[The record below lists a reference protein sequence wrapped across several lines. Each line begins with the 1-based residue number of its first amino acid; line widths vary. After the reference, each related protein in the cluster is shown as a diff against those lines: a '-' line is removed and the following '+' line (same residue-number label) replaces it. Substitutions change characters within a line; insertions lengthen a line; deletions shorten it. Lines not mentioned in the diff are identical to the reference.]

1 MNRNCVS
8 ASDVCSH
15 DCELS
20 LATRYEAL
28 LRLSQALSVF
38 RNSDDLCNFVVAE
51 LENIVNCDIIGITN
65 YDKPTKQLTWLMFEI
80 RKRRVFP
87 KPLPW
92 EGTISHW
99 VCEHQKPLAIP
110 DVSQETRFPK
120 SMDRVKEQ
128 DVRSL
133 CMFPLK
139 TATRHI
145 GTIYFGSCR
154 PDAYP
159 DEEVRFLSL
168 VAVTIGMAVGNAKC
182 FEGTQAVEA
191 ELRREKSRLKLLLD
205 LTNCLV
211 SHLRIEDV
219 LRDVTVSLRQIFQCD
234 VAGLMLPEVGCEKRA
249 LSTFDYSERGIVVIS
264 ETSFPWDKVF
274 GGVLESGKPW
284 SGDTKD
290 IPSLGMHNSP
300 YWTALPVKKIC
311 GFPLAGP
318 SRVLGA
324 LALGRLSENAFT
336 DAELTLLAGVAKQ
349 VAIAIENALAYG
361 HIADAKDKLAQEK
374 LYLQDEIHSEL
385 IGKEIIG
392 DSAPFRSVL
401 QKVETVA
408 STDST
413 VLICGETGTGKELI
427 ARALHD
433 LSSRRAHPFVKLN
446 CAAIPLGLLESEL
459 FGHEKGAFT
468 GAIAQR
474 LGRFELANNGTLFL
488 DEIGEVPL
496 ELQPKLLHVLQEQAF
511 ERLGGS
517 RTIKTNARMIAATN
531 RDLAAMIDRKEFR
544 SDLFYRLNVFPILV
558 PPLRERVED
567 IPLLV
572 RCFVQRFARRTNK
585 KLETIS
591 TDTMDALCRYDW
603 PGNIRELQNVLERAV
618 ILSTGPVFEVPLSDL
633 RPAVAARPGTSMS
646 DTLDE
651 TERKHILAVLN
662 ETGWVIGGKN
672 GAAVRLGL
680 KRPTLQFRMKKLGI
694 FRFNK
699 R

>member
-1 MNRNCVS
+1 LNQDC
-8 ASDVCSH
+8 ALALGGCSH

-20 LATRYEAL
+20 LATRYAAL

-38 RNSDDLCNFVVAE
+38 RNGDDLCNFVVTE
-51 LENIVNCDIIGITN
+51 LESIVNCEIIGILS
-65 YDKPTKQLTWLMFEI
+65 YDKPTKKLTWLMFDT
-80 RKRRVFP
+80 RKGRVYP
-87 KPLPW
+87 KLLSW
-92 EGTISHW
+92 EESASRW
-99 VCEHQKPLAIP
+99 VCEHQRPLVIP
-110 DVSQETRFPK
+110 DVEQETRFPK
-120 SMDRVKEQ
+120 TMDCAREQ
-128 DVRSL
+128 AIRSF

-145 GTIYFGSCR
+145 GTIYFGS
-154 PDAYP
+154 AAQYAHSE
-159 DEEVRFLSL
+159 EEVRFLSL
-168 VAVTIGMAVGNAKC
+168 VAGAVGMAVGNARY
-182 FEGTQAVEA
+182 FEGTQVLEA
-191 ELRREKSRLKLLLD
+191 QLRREKSRLKLLLD

-211 SHLRIEDV
+211 SNLRIGDV
-219 LRDVTVSLRQIFQCD
+219 LRAIAESLLQIFQCD
-234 VAGLMLPEVGCEKRA
+234 VAGLMLPEVGCEKRPM
-249 LSTFDYSERGIVVIS
+249 SSFFERGGIVVS

-274 GGVLESGKPW
+274 SCVLETGEAW

-290 IPSLGMHNSP
+290 IPLLGMHNSP
-300 YWTALPVKKIC
+300 YWAALPIKKVC
-311 GFPLAGP
+311 GFPLASP
-318 SRVLGA
+318 NRVLGA
-324 LALGRLSENAFT
+324 VALGRLSENAFT
-336 DAELTLLAGVAKQ
+336 ADDLALLSEVAKQ

-361 HIADAKDKLAQEK
+361 RIADAKEKLAQEK

-392 DSAPFRSVL
+392 ESATFRSVL

-427 ARALHD
+427 ARAIHD

-474 LGRFELANNGTLFL
+474 VGRFELANNGTLFL

-496 ELQPKLLHVLQEQAF
+496 ELQPKLLHVLQEQVF

-517 RTIKTNARMIAATN
+517 RTIKTNARLIAATN

-544 SDLFYRLNVFPILV
+544 SDLFYRLNVFPIQV

-572 RCFVQRFARRTNK
+572 RSFVQQFARRANK

-591 TDTMDALCRYDW
+591 RDTMDALCRYDW

-618 ILSTGPVFEVPLSDL
+618 ILSTGPVFEVPLSEL
-633 RPAVAARPGTSMS
+633 RTAAGRSASSAP
-646 DTLDE
+646 DTLAE
-651 TERKHILAVLN
+651 AERKHIVAILD
-662 ETGWVIGGKN
+662 ESGWVLGGKN
-672 GAAVRLGL
+672 GAALRLGL
-680 KRPTLQFRMKKLGI
+680 KRPTLQLRMKKLGI
-694 FRFNK
+694 VRLNG